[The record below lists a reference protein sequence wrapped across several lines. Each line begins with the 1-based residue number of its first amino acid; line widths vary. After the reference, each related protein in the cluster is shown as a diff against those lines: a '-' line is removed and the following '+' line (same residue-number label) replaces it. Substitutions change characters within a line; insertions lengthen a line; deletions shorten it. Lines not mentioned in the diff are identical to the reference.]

1 MKKIILWGFAIAFA
15 QLVAAQ
21 ETTTYASETFK
32 DTRIVNGQS
41 VETNEEGQLKFLISH
56 RFGLISQGFD
66 NFFGLDQATIR
77 LGLDYGVTD
86 RFTVGIGRS
95 SFEKTVDGFAKYKI
109 LRQSSGANNM
119 PITMTW
125 QSNAAWRTADFSEI
139 EGVEYDF
146 SNRMTY
152 GHQLMIA
159 RKFCDEFSAQLMP
172 TFIHRNLVETRDEE
186 NDLFALGAAT
196 RYQLTKTVSFQAEYY
211 YVLPNQLADEFTN
224 SLSLGFDIQ
233 TKSHVFQLHVSNSQ
247 GMIDKFFISETRE
260 DFFKGD
266 VFFGFNFSRNFQLK
280 GKKYK

>member
-1 MKKIILWGFAIAFA
+1 MKKVLFASCLLAFV
-15 QLVAAQ
+15 LGSIAQ
-21 ETTTYASETFK
+21 ETTNYTAATFN
-32 DTRIVNGQS
+32 DTRVVNGQS

-56 RFGLISQGFD
+56 RFGLISEGFD

-109 LRQSSGANNM
+109 LRQSSGAKNT
-119 PITMTW
+119 PVTITW
-125 QSNAAWRTADFSEI
+125 QSNAAIRTADFSEI
-139 EGVEYDF
+139 PGVDYDF
-146 SNRMTY
+146 ANRMTY
-152 GHQLMIA
+152 GHQVMIA

-172 TFIHRNLVETRDEE
+172 TFIHRNLVETREEE
-186 NDLFALGAAT
+186 NDLFAIGAAT
-196 RYQLTKTVSFQAEYY
+196 RYQLTKTISFQAEYY
-211 YVLPNQLADEFTN
+211 YVLPNQMADEFTN

-233 TKSHVFQLHVSNSQ
+233 TKSHVFQLHISNSQ